1 MKKNIQLVVSIVM
14 TVVSMTL
21 LTSCE
26 KEFSEVTPVNP
37 ESSLT
42 VTTRS
47 ESGAEEVAYPVAVYL
62 FDANKA
68 CIDFRRIESADASV
82 VYDLV
87 EGVYDV
93 YAFGGVAEGKYTL
106 PSVNEATLAS
116 VITLQDGQE
125 HGDLMMAKSSVTTT
139 KGEANT
145 INLLM
150 NRCVSKIESI
160 VIKQVPDDV
169 TAVSVTLSKTCKSMA
184 FDGTMKDVNIE
195 VITLEKSGTESGTW
209 ELKTPR
215 HVLFDVAASA
225 SVKISMTTNGNAKG
239 YTYQLTDKWKSNYLY
254 HINATYTEKQN
265 FHVTGTITG
274 ATWQGTEDIVFNFDE
289 TNTQD
294 GGSGPTINETAPEV
308 GTFYKGCY
316 VLSRTEESNAI
327 KVLLLHPNEVY
338 GLYANKS
345 MTNSELKAAIDNA
358 ITGRLAMDE
367 IDNWR
372 LPNEEDVEI
381 LCTNPMEIRNAMP
394 EPKFGYN
401 HFHFYLSNDNVIGL
415 FDPETKRKVDV
426 SVPGMTTERRLRPVA
441 VVRFTK

>member
-106 PSVNEATLAS
+106 PSVKEATLAS
-116 VITLQDGQE
+116 VIALQDGQE
-125 HGDLMMAKSSVTTT
+125 HGDLMRANSSVTTT

-145 INLLM
+145 INLSM
-150 NRCVSKIESI
+150 NRCVSKIASI

-215 HVLFDVAASA
+215 HVLFDVDASA

-308 GTFYKGCY
+308 GTLYKGCY
-316 VLSRTEESNAI
+316 VLSRTEENNAI
-327 KVLLLHPNEVY
+327 KVLLLHPNQYSDVCNGTMSQEE
-338 GLYANKS
+338 AR
-345 MTNSELKAAIDNA
+345 NSINSKLSEIASENE
-358 ITGRLAMDE
+358 ITG
-367 IDNWR
+367 WH
-372 LPNEEDVEI
+372 LPNEAEMDVI
-381 LCTNPMEIRNAMP
+381 YSTGFAAINLKIS
-394 EPKFGYN
+394 EPKLVNNDYYYYDDNGIIRGRILTSKN
-401 HFHFYLSNDNVIGL
+401 SMDLSV
-415 FDPETKRKVDV
+415 
-426 SVPGMTTERRLRPVA
+426 TTNKAILRPVA

>member
-1 MKKNIQLVVSIVM
+1 MKKNINLVVSIVM

-26 KEFSEVTPVNP
+26 KEFSEVPSVNP

-106 PSVNEATLAS
+106 PSVKEATLES

-125 HGDLMMAKSSVTTT
+125 HGDLMRANSSVTTT

-145 INLLM
+145 INLSM

-169 TAVSVTLSKTCKSMA
+169 TAVSVTLSKTCKSMT

-308 GTFYKGCY
+308 GTLYKGCY

-327 KVLLLHPNEVY
+327 KVLLLHPNQYSDVCNGTMSQEE
-338 GLYANKS
+338 AR
-345 MTNSELKAAIDNA
+345 NSINSKLSEIASENE
-358 ITGRLAMDE
+358 ITG
-367 IDNWR
+367 WH
-372 LPNEEDVEI
+372 LPNEAEMDVI
-381 LCTNPMEIRNAMP
+381 YSAGFAAINLKIP
-394 EPKFGYN
+394 EPKLLTDDYFYDDNGTIRGYL
-401 HFHFYLSNDNVIGL
+401 LSSKV
-415 FDPETKRKVDV
+415 KRDL
-426 SVPGMTTERRLRPVA
+426 SLTTNKAILRPVA

>member
-1 MKKNIQLVVSIVM
+1 MKKNINLVVSIVM

-82 VYDLV
+82 CYDLV

-106 PSVNEATLAS
+106 PSVKEATLES
-116 VITLQDGQE
+116 VIALQDGQE

-150 NRCVSKIESI
+150 NRCVSKIASI

-169 TAVSVTLSKTCKSMA
+169 TAVSVTLSKTYKSLA
-184 FDGTMKDVNIE
+184 FDGTKKDVNIE
-195 VITLEKSGTESGTW
+195 VITLEKSSTESGTW
-209 ELKTPR
+209 ELKAPR

-239 YTYQLTDKWKSNYLY
+239 YTYQLTDKWKSNYQY
-254 HINATYTEKQN
+254 HITATYTEKQN
-265 FHVTGTITG
+265 FHVTGTIKG
-274 ATWQGTEDIVFNFDE
+274 ATWLGTEDIVFNFDE

-308 GTFYKGCY
+308 GTLYKGCY

-327 KVLLLHPNEVY
+327 KVLLLHPNQYSDVCN
-338 GLYANKS
+338 GS
-345 MTNSELKAAIDNA
+345 MSQEEARNSINSKLSEIASENE
-358 ITGRLAMDE
+358 ITG
-367 IDNWR
+367 WH
-372 LPNEEDVEI
+372 LPNEAEMDVI
-381 LCTNPMEIRNAMP
+381 YSTGFAAINLKIP
-394 EPKFGYN
+394 EPKLLTDDYFYDDNGTIRGYL
-401 HFHFYLSNDNVIGL
+401 LSSKV
-415 FDPETKRKVDV
+415 KRDL
-426 SVPGMTTERRLRPVA
+426 SLTTNKAILRPVA
-441 VVRFTK
+441 VVRFVE

>member
-1 MKKNIQLVVSIVM
+1 MKKNINLVVSIVM

-82 VYDLV
+82 CYDLV

-106 PSVNEATLAS
+106 PSVKEATLES
-116 VITLQDGQE
+116 VIALQDGQE
-125 HGDLMMAKSSVTTT
+125 HGDLMMANSSVTTT

-150 NRCVSKIESI
+150 NRCVSKIASI

-169 TAVSVTLSKTCKSMA
+169 TAVSMTLSKTYKSVG
-184 FDGTMKDVNIE
+184 FNGTMKDVNIE

-289 TNTQD
+289 TNTQE

-308 GTFYKGCY
+308 GTLYKGCY

-327 KVLLLHPNEVY
+327 KVLLLHPNQYSDVCNGTMSQEE
-338 GLYANKS
+338 AH
-345 MTNSELKAAIDNA
+345 NSINSKLSEIASENE
-358 ITGRLAMDE
+358 ITG
-367 IDNWR
+367 WH
-372 LPNEEDVEI
+372 LPNEAEMETIYSTGFAAINQKIPGSLLVNNEYYFFDDNGIIRGRI
-381 LCTNPMEIRNAMP
+381 LTSKNSMDLSVTTNKAI
-394 EPKFGYN
+394 
-401 HFHFYLSNDNVIGL
+401 
-415 FDPETKRKVDV
+415 
-426 SVPGMTTERRLRPVA
+426 LRPVA

>member
-1 MKKNIQLVVSIVM
+1 MKKNINLVVSIVM

-62 FDANKA
+62 FDANKT

-82 VYDLV
+82 CYDLV

-106 PSVNEATLAS
+106 PSVKEATLES
-116 VITLQDGQE
+116 VIALQDGQE
-125 HGDLMMAKSSVTTT
+125 HGDLMMANSSVTTT

-150 NRCVSKIESI
+150 NRCVSKIASI

-169 TAVSVTLSKTCKSMA
+169 TAVSVTLSKTYKSMA
-184 FDGTMKDVNIE
+184 LNGTKKDVNIE
-195 VITLEKSGTESGTW
+195 VITLEKSSTESGTW

-239 YTYQLTDKWKSNYLY
+239 YTYQLTDKWKSNYQY
-254 HINATYTEKQN
+254 HITATYTEKQN

-308 GTFYKGCY
+308 GTLYKGCY

-327 KVLLLHPNEVY
+327 KVLLLHPNQYSDVCNGTMSQEE
-338 GLYANKS
+338 AR
-345 MTNSELKAAIDNA
+345 NSINSKLSEIASENE
-358 ITGRLAMDE
+358 ITG
-367 IDNWR
+367 WH
-372 LPNEEDVEI
+372 LPNEAE
-381 LCTNPMEIRNAMP
+381 METIYSIGLPTINQKIP
-394 EPKFGYN
+394 EPKMLYYDYYGYD
-401 HFHFYLSNDNVIGL
+401 DNGVVKGFL
-415 FDPETKRKVDV
+415 FNGKSK
-426 SVPGMTTERRLRPVA
+426 MTLDKIKGKLYLRPVA
-441 VVRFTK
+441 VVLFTK

>member
-47 ESGAEEVAYPVAVYL
+47 ESGTEEVAYPVAVYL

-106 PSVNEATLAS
+106 PSVKEATLES
-116 VITLQDGQE
+116 VIALQDGQE
-125 HGDLMMAKSSVTTT
+125 HGDLMRANSSVTTT

-145 INLLM
+145 INLSM

-169 TAVSVTLSKTCKSMA
+169 TAVSVTLSKTYKSMA

-254 HINATYTEKQN
+254 HIDATYTEKQN

-308 GTFYKGCY
+308 GTLYKGCY

-327 KVLLLHPNEVY
+327 KVLLLHPNQYSDVCNGTMSQEE
-338 GLYANKS
+338 AR
-345 MTNSELKAAIDNA
+345 NSINSKLSEIASENE
-358 ITGRLAMDE
+358 ITG
-367 IDNWR
+367 WH
-372 LPNEEDVEI
+372 LPNEAEMDVI
-381 LCTNPMEIRNAMP
+381 YSIGFAAINQKIP
-394 EPKFGYN
+394 EPKLLTDDY
-401 HFHFYLSNDNVIGL
+401 FYDDKGTIRGCLLNTN
-415 FDPETKRKVDV
+415 TKRDLRL
-426 SVPGMTTERRLRPVA
+426 TTNKAILRPVA

>member
-169 TAVSVTLSKTCKSMA
+169 TAVSVTLSKTCKSMT

-215 HVLFDVAASA
+215 HVLFDVVASA

-327 KVLLLHPNEVY
+327 KVLLLHPNQYSDVCNGTMSQEE
-338 GLYANKS
+338 AR
-345 MTNSELKAAIDNA
+345 NSINSKLSEIASENE
-358 ITGRLAMDE
+358 ITG
-367 IDNWR
+367 WH
-372 LPNEEDVEI
+372 LPNEAEMDVI
-381 LCTNPMEIRNAMP
+381 YSIGTGRINQKIP
-394 EPKFGYN
+394 EPKLENNEDYFYDDNGTIGGYL
-401 HFHFYLSNDNVIGL
+401 LSSKV
-415 FDPETKRKVDV
+415 KRDL
-426 SVPGMTTERRLRPVA
+426 SLTTNKAILRPVA

>member
-106 PSVNEATLAS
+106 PSVKEATLAS
-116 VITLQDGQE
+116 VIALQDGQE
-125 HGDLMMAKSSVTTT
+125 HGDLMRANSSVTTT

-145 INLLM
+145 INLSM
-150 NRCVSKIESI
+150 NRCVSKIASI

-254 HINATYTEKQN
+254 HIDATYTEKQN

-308 GTFYKGCY
+308 GTLYKGCY

-327 KVLLLHPNEVY
+327 KVLLLHPNQYSDVCN
-338 GLYANKS
+338 GS
-345 MTNSELKAAIDNA
+345 MSQEEARNSINSKLSEIASENE
-358 ITGRLAMDE
+358 ITG
-367 IDNWR
+367 WH
-372 LPNEEDVEI
+372 LPNEAEMDVI
-381 LCTNPMEIRNAMP
+381 YSIGFAAINLKIP
-394 EPKFGYN
+394 EPKLVNDEDYFYDENGTIRGYL
-401 HFHFYLSNDNVIGL
+401 LSSKV
-415 FDPETKRKVDV
+415 KRDL
-426 SVPGMTTERRLRPVA
+426 SLTTNKAILRPVA

>member
-1 MKKNIQLVVSIVM
+1 MKKNINLVVSIVM

-62 FDANKA
+62 FDANKT

-82 VYDLV
+82 CYDLV

-106 PSVNEATLAS
+106 PSVKEATLES
-116 VITLQDGQE
+116 VIALQDGQE
-125 HGDLMMAKSSVTTT
+125 HGDLMMANSSVTTT

-150 NRCVSKIESI
+150 NRCVSKIASI

-169 TAVSVTLSKTCKSMA
+169 TAVSMTLSKTYKSVG
-184 FDGTMKDVNIE
+184 FNGTMKDVNIE

-239 YTYQLTDKWKSNYLY
+239 YTYQLTDKWKSNYQY
-254 HINATYTEKQN
+254 HITATYTEKQN
-265 FHVTGTITG
+265 FHVTGTIKG
-274 ATWQGTEDIVFNFDE
+274 ATWLGTEDIVFNFDE

-308 GTFYKGCY
+308 GTLYKGCY

-327 KVLLLHPNEVY
+327 KVLLLHPNQYSDVCN
-338 GLYANKS
+338 GS
-345 MTNSELKAAIDNA
+345 MSQEEARNSINSKLSEIASENE
-358 ITGRLAMDE
+358 ITG
-367 IDNWR
+367 WH
-372 LPNEEDVEI
+372 LPNEAE
-381 LCTNPMEIRNAMP
+381 METIYSTGFAAINQKIP
-394 EPKFGYN
+394 EPKLLTDDYFYDDNGTIRGYL
-401 HFHFYLSNDNVIGL
+401 LSSKV
-415 FDPETKRKVDV
+415 KRDLRL
-426 SVPGMTTERRLRPVA
+426 TTHKAILRPVA
-441 VVRFTK
+441 VVRFVE

>member
-106 PSVNEATLAS
+106 PSVKEATLAS

-145 INLLM
+145 INLSM

-308 GTFYKGCY
+308 GTLYNGCY

-327 KVLLLHPNEVY
+327 KVLLLHPNQYSDVCNGTMSQEE
-338 GLYANKS
+338 AR
-345 MTNSELKAAIDNA
+345 NSINSKLSEIASENE
-358 ITGRLAMDE
+358 ITG
-367 IDNWR
+367 WH
-372 LPNEEDVEI
+372 LPNEAEMDVIYSTGTGIINQKIPAPKLENNEDYFYDDNGTIRGYLLSSKVKRD
-381 LCTNPMEIRNAMP
+381 LSLTTNKAI
-394 EPKFGYN
+394 
-401 HFHFYLSNDNVIGL
+401 
-415 FDPETKRKVDV
+415 
-426 SVPGMTTERRLRPVA
+426 LRPVA
-441 VVRFTK
+441 VVRFAK

>member
-1 MKKNIQLVVSIVM
+1 MKKNINLVVSIVM

-62 FDANKA
+62 FDANKT

-82 VYDLV
+82 CYDLV

-106 PSVNEATLAS
+106 PSVKEATLES
-116 VITLQDGQE
+116 VIALQDGQE
-125 HGDLMMAKSSVTTT
+125 HGDLMMANSSVTTT

-150 NRCVSKIESI
+150 NRCVSKIASI

-169 TAVSVTLSKTCKSMA
+169 TAVSVTLSKTYKSVG
-184 FDGTMKDVNIE
+184 FNGTMKDVNIE
-195 VITLEKSGTESGTW
+195 VITLEKSSTESGTW

-308 GTFYKGCY
+308 GTLYKGCY

-327 KVLLLHPNEVY
+327 KVLLLHPNQYSDVCNGTMSQEE
-338 GLYANKS
+338 AR
-345 MTNSELKAAIDNA
+345 NSINSKLSEIASENE
-358 ITGRLAMDE
+358 ITG
-367 IDNWR
+367 WH
-372 LPNEEDVEI
+372 LPNEAE
-381 LCTNPMEIRNAMP
+381 METIYSTGFAAINQKIP
-394 EPKFGYN
+394 EPKLLTDDYFYDDNGTIRGYL
-401 HFHFYLSNDNVIGL
+401 LSSKV
-415 FDPETKRKVDV
+415 KRDL
-426 SVPGMTTERRLRPVA
+426 SLTTNKAILRPVA
-441 VVRFTK
+441 VVRFVE

>member
-1 MKKNIQLVVSIVM
+1 MKKNINLVVSIVM

-47 ESGAEEVAYPVAVYL
+47 ESGGEEVAYPVAVYL

-68 CIDFRRIESADASV
+68 CIDFQRIESADASV
-82 VYDLV
+82 CYDLV

-93 YAFGGVAEGKYTL
+93 YAFRGVAEGKYTL
-106 PSVNEATLAS
+106 PSVKEATLES
-116 VITLQDGQE
+116 VIALQDGQE
-125 HGDLMMAKSSVTTT
+125 HGDLMMANSSVTTT

-150 NRCVSKIESI
+150 NRCVSKIASI

-169 TAVSVTLSKTCKSMA
+169 TAVSMTLSKTYKSVG
-184 FDGTMKDVNIE
+184 FNGTMKDVNIE

-239 YTYQLTDKWKSNYLY
+239 YTYQLTDKWKSNYQY
-254 HINATYTEKQN
+254 HITTTYTEKQN

-308 GTFYKGCY
+308 GTLYKGCY

-327 KVLLLHPNEVY
+327 KVLLLHPNQYSDVCNGTMSQEE
-338 GLYANKS
+338 AR
-345 MTNSELKAAIDNA
+345 NSINSKLSEIASENE
-358 ITGRLAMDE
+358 ITG
-367 IDNWR
+367 WH
-372 LPNEEDVEI
+372 LPNEAE
-381 LCTNPMEIRNAMP
+381 METIYSIGLPTINQKIP
-394 EPKFGYN
+394 EPKMLYYDYYGYD
-401 HFHFYLSNDNVIGL
+401 DNGVVKGFL
-415 FDPETKRKVDV
+415 FNGKSKMALDKIK
-426 SVPGMTTERRLRPVA
+426 GKLYLRPVA
-441 VVRFTK
+441 VVLFTK

>member
-106 PSVNEATLAS
+106 PSVKEATLAS
-116 VITLQDGQE
+116 VIALQDGQE
-125 HGDLMMAKSSVTTT
+125 HGDLMRANSSVTTT

-145 INLLM
+145 INLSM
-150 NRCVSKIESI
+150 NRCVSKIASI

-169 TAVSVTLSKTCKSMA
+169 TAVSVTLSKTYKSMA

-215 HVLFDVAASA
+215 HVLFDVDASA

-254 HINATYTEKQN
+254 HIDATYTEKQN

-308 GTFYKGCY
+308 GTLYKGCY

-327 KVLLLHPNEVY
+327 KVLLLHPNQYSDVCNGTMSQEE
-338 GLYANKS
+338 AR
-345 MTNSELKAAIDNA
+345 NSINSKLSEIASENE
-358 ITGRLAMDE
+358 ITG
-367 IDNWR
+367 WH
-372 LPNEEDVEI
+372 LPNEAEMDVI
-381 LCTNPMEIRNAMP
+381 YSAGFAAINLKIP
-394 EPKFGYN
+394 EPKLLTDDY
-401 HFHFYLSNDNVIGL
+401 FYDDKGTIRGCLLNTN
-415 FDPETKRKVDV
+415 TKRDLRL
-426 SVPGMTTERRLRPVA
+426 TTNKAILRPVA
-441 VVRFTK
+441 VVRFAK

>member
-106 PSVNEATLAS
+106 PSVKEATLAS

-125 HGDLMMAKSSVTTT
+125 HGDLMRANSSVTTT

-145 INLLM
+145 INLSM

-169 TAVSVTLSKTCKSMA
+169 TAVSVTLSKTCKSMT

-308 GTFYKGCY
+308 GTLYKGCY

-327 KVLLLHPNEVY
+327 KVLLLHPNQYSDVCN
-338 GLYANKS
+338 GS
-345 MTNSELKAAIDNA
+345 MSQEEARNSINSKLSEIASENE
-358 ITGRLAMDE
+358 ITG
-367 IDNWR
+367 WH
-372 LPNEEDVEI
+372 LPNEAEMDVI
-381 LCTNPMEIRNAMP
+381 YSRGFAAINQKIP
-394 EPKFGYN
+394 EPKLENNEDYFYDDNGTIRGYL
-401 HFHFYLSNDNVIGL
+401 LSSKV
-415 FDPETKRKVDV
+415 KRDLRL
-426 SVPGMTTERRLRPVA
+426 TTNKAILRPVA

>member
-1 MKKNIQLVVSIVM
+1 MKKNINLVVSIVM

-26 KEFSEVTPVNP
+26 KEFSEVPSVNP

-106 PSVNEATLAS
+106 PSVKEATLAS

-169 TAVSVTLSKTCKSMA
+169 TAVSVTLSKTCKSMT

-215 HVLFDVAASA
+215 HVLFDVVASA

-327 KVLLLHPNEVY
+327 KVLLLHPNQYSDVCNGTMSQEE
-338 GLYANKS
+338 AR
-345 MTNSELKAAIDNA
+345 NSINSKLSEIASENE
-358 ITGRLAMDE
+358 ITG
-367 IDNWR
+367 WH
-372 LPNEEDVEI
+372 LPNEAEMDVI
-381 LCTNPMEIRNAMP
+381 YSIGTGRINQKIP
-394 EPKFGYN
+394 EPKLENNEDYFYDDNGTIGGYL
-401 HFHFYLSNDNVIGL
+401 LSSKV
-415 FDPETKRKVDV
+415 KRDL
-426 SVPGMTTERRLRPVA
+426 SLTTNKAILRPVA

>member
-62 FDANKA
+62 FDANQA
-68 CIDFRRIESADASV
+68 CIDFRCIESADASV

-106 PSVNEATLAS
+106 PSVKEATLAS

-125 HGDLMMAKSSVTTT
+125 HGDLMRANSSVTTT

-145 INLLM
+145 INLSM

-254 HINATYTEKQN
+254 HIDATYTEKQN

-308 GTFYKGCY
+308 GTLYQGCY

-327 KVLLLHPNEVY
+327 KVLLLHPNEF
-338 GLYANKS
+338 
-345 MTNSELKAAIDNA
+345 
-358 ITGRLAMDE
+358 MDYMR
-367 IDNWR
+367 I
-372 LPNEEDVEI
+372 
-381 LCTNPMEIRNAMP
+381 
-394 EPKFGYN
+394 
-401 HFHFYLSNDNVIGL
+401 
-415 FDPETKRKVDV
+415 KV
-426 SVPGMTTERRLRPVA
+426 
-441 VVRFTK
+441 

>member
-106 PSVNEATLAS
+106 PSVKEATLAS

-125 HGDLMMAKSSVTTT
+125 HGDLMRANSSVTTT

-145 INLLM
+145 INLSM
-150 NRCVSKIESI
+150 NRCVSKIASI

-169 TAVSVTLSKTCKSMA
+169 TAVSVTLSKTYKSMA

-308 GTFYKGCY
+308 GILYKGCY

-327 KVLLLHPNEVY
+327 KVLLLHPNQYSDVCNGTMSQEE
-338 GLYANKS
+338 AR
-345 MTNSELKAAIDNA
+345 NSINSKLSEIASEHE
-358 ITGRLAMDE
+358 ITG
-367 IDNWR
+367 WH
-372 LPNEEDVEI
+372 LPNEAE
-381 LCTNPMEIRNAMP
+381 METIYSIGFAAINQKIP
-394 EPKFGYN
+394 EPKLLTDDYFYDDNGTIRGYL
-401 HFHFYLSNDNVIGL
+401 LSSKV
-415 FDPETKRKVDV
+415 KRDLRL
-426 SVPGMTTERRLRPVA
+426 TTNKAILRPVA

>member
-1 MKKNIQLVVSIVM
+1 MKKNINLVVSIVM

-47 ESGAEEVAYPVAVYL
+47 ESGTEEVAYPVAVYL

-82 VYDLV
+82 CYDLV

-106 PSVNEATLAS
+106 PSVKEATLES
-116 VITLQDGQE
+116 VIALQDGQE

-150 NRCVSKIESI
+150 NRCVSKIASI

-169 TAVSVTLSKTCKSMA
+169 TAVSVTLSKTYKSMA
-184 FDGTMKDVNIE
+184 FDGTKKDVNIE
-195 VITLEKSGTESGTW
+195 VITLEKSSTESGTW

-274 ATWQGTEDIVFNFDE
+274 ATWLGTEDIIFNFDE

-308 GTFYKGCY
+308 GTLYKGCY

-327 KVLLLHPNEVY
+327 KVLLLHPNQYSDVCN
-338 GLYANKS
+338 GS
-345 MTNSELKAAIDNA
+345 MSQEEARNSINSKLSEIASENE
-358 ITGRLAMDE
+358 ITG
-367 IDNWR
+367 WH
-372 LPNEEDVEI
+372 LPNEAE
-381 LCTNPMEIRNAMP
+381 METIYSIGFAAINQKIP
-394 EPKFGYN
+394 EPKLLTDDYFYDDNGTIRGYL
-401 HFHFYLSNDNVIGL
+401 LSSKV
-415 FDPETKRKVDV
+415 KRELRL
-426 SVPGMTTERRLRPVA
+426 TTNKAILRPVA
-441 VVRFTK
+441 VVRFAK

>member
-26 KEFSEVTPVNP
+26 KEFSEVPPVNP

-106 PSVNEATLAS
+106 PSVKEATLES
-116 VITLQDGQE
+116 VIALQDGQE
-125 HGDLMMAKSSVTTT
+125 HGDLMRANSSVTTT

-145 INLLM
+145 INLSM

-169 TAVSVTLSKTCKSMA
+169 TAVSVTLSKTYKSMA

-308 GTFYKGCY
+308 GTLYKECY

-327 KVLLLHPNEVY
+327 KVLLLHPNQYSDVCNGTMSQEEARNSINSK
-338 GLYANKS
+338 LSEIASENK
-345 MTNSELKAAIDNA
+345 
-358 ITGRLAMDE
+358 ITG
-367 IDNWR
+367 WH
-372 LPNEEDVEI
+372 LPNEAEMDAVYSI
-381 LCTNPMEIRNAMP
+381 GLPTINQKIQ
-394 EPKFGYN
+394 EPKMLYYDYYGYD
-401 HFHFYLSNDNVIGL
+401 DNGVVKGFL
-415 FDPETKRKVDV
+415 FNGKSKMALDKIK
-426 SVPGMTTERRLRPVA
+426 GKLYLRPVA

>member
-1 MKKNIQLVVSIVM
+1 MKKNINLVVSIVM

-47 ESGAEEVAYPVAVYL
+47 ESGGEEVAYPVAVYL

-106 PSVNEATLAS
+106 PSVKEATLAS

-125 HGDLMMAKSSVTTT
+125 HGDLMKANSSVTTT

-145 INLLM
+145 INLSM

-169 TAVSVTLSKTCKSMA
+169 TAVSVTLSKTYKSMF

-254 HINATYTEKQN
+254 HIDATYTEKQN

-308 GTFYKGCY
+308 GTLYKECY

-327 KVLLLHPNEVY
+327 KVLLLHPNQYSDVCNGTMSQEE
-338 GLYANKS
+338 AR
-345 MTNSELKAAIDNA
+345 NSINSKLSEIASENE
-358 ITGRLAMDE
+358 ITG
-367 IDNWR
+367 WH
-372 LPNEEDVEI
+372 LPNEAE
-381 LCTNPMEIRNAMP
+381 METIYSIGLPTINQKIP
-394 EPKFGYN
+394 EPKMLYYDYYGYD
-401 HFHFYLSNDNVIGL
+401 DNGVVKGFL
-415 FDPETKRKVDV
+415 FNGKSKMALDKIK
-426 SVPGMTTERRLRPVA
+426 GKLYLRPVA
-441 VVRFTK
+441 VVRFVE

>member
-106 PSVNEATLAS
+106 PSVKEATLES
-116 VITLQDGQE
+116 VIALQDGQE
-125 HGDLMMAKSSVTTT
+125 HGDLMRANSSVTTT

-145 INLLM
+145 IYLSM

-169 TAVSVTLSKTCKSMA
+169 TAVSVTLSKTYKSMA

-308 GTFYKGCY
+308 GTLYKGCY

-327 KVLLLHPNEVY
+327 KVLLLHPNQYSDVCNGTMSQEE
-338 GLYANKS
+338 AR
-345 MTNSELKAAIDNA
+345 NSINSKLSEIASENE
-358 ITGRLAMDE
+358 ITG
-367 IDNWR
+367 WH
-372 LPNEEDVEI
+372 LPNEAE
-381 LCTNPMEIRNAMP
+381 METIYSIGLPTINQKIQ
-394 EPKFGYN
+394 EPKMLYYDYYGYD
-401 HFHFYLSNDNVIGL
+401 DNGVVKGFL
-415 FDPETKRKVDV
+415 FNGKSKMALDKIK
-426 SVPGMTTERRLRPVA
+426 GKLYLRPVA

>member
-106 PSVNEATLAS
+106 PSVKEATLES
-116 VITLQDGQE
+116 VIALQDGQE
-125 HGDLMMAKSSVTTT
+125 HGDLMRANSSVTTT

-145 INLLM
+145 INLSM
-150 NRCVSKIESI
+150 NRCVSKIASI

-308 GTFYKGCY
+308 GTLYKGCY

-327 KVLLLHPNEVY
+327 KVLLLHPNQYSDVCNGTMSQEE
-338 GLYANKS
+338 AR
-345 MTNSELKAAIDNA
+345 NSINSKLSEIASENE
-358 ITGRLAMDE
+358 ITG
-367 IDNWR
+367 WH
-372 LPNEEDVEI
+372 LPNEAE
-381 LCTNPMEIRNAMP
+381 METIYSIGLPTINQKIQ
-394 EPKFGYN
+394 EPKMLYYDYYGYD
-401 HFHFYLSNDNVIGL
+401 DNGVVKGFL
-415 FDPETKRKVDV
+415 FNGKSKMALDKIK
-426 SVPGMTTERRLRPVA
+426 GKLYLRPVA
-441 VVRFTK
+441 VVLFTK

>member
-106 PSVNEATLAS
+106 PSVKEATLES
-116 VITLQDGQE
+116 VIALQDGQE
-125 HGDLMMAKSSVTTT
+125 HGDLMRANSSVTTT

-145 INLLM
+145 INLSM
-150 NRCVSKIESI
+150 NRCVSKIASI

-169 TAVSVTLSKTCKSMA
+169 TAVSVTLSKTYKSMA

-254 HINATYTEKQN
+254 HIDATYTEKQN

-308 GTFYKGCY
+308 GTLYQGCY

-327 KVLLLHPNEVY
+327 KVLLLHPNQYSDVCNGTMSQEE
-338 GLYANKS
+338 AR
-345 MTNSELKAAIDNA
+345 NSINSKLSEIASENE
-358 ITGRLAMDE
+358 ITG
-367 IDNWR
+367 WH
-372 LPNEEDVEI
+372 LPNEAE
-381 LCTNPMEIRNAMP
+381 METIYSIGLPTINQKIQ
-394 EPKFGYN
+394 EPKMLYYDYYGYD
-401 HFHFYLSNDNVIGL
+401 DNGVVKGFL
-415 FDPETKRKVDV
+415 FNGKSKMALDKIK
-426 SVPGMTTERRLRPVA
+426 GKLYLRPVA

>member
-1 MKKNIQLVVSIVM
+1 MKKNINLVVSIVM

-62 FDANKA
+62 FDANKT

-82 VYDLV
+82 CYDLV

-106 PSVNEATLAS
+106 PSVKEATLES
-116 VITLQDGQE
+116 VIALQDGQE
-125 HGDLMMAKSSVTTT
+125 HGDLMMANSSVTTT

-150 NRCVSKIESI
+150 NRCVSKIASI

-169 TAVSVTLSKTCKSMA
+169 TAVSMTLSKTYKSVG
-184 FDGTMKDVNIE
+184 FNGTMKDVNIE

-239 YTYQLTDKWKSNYLY
+239 YTYQLTDKWKSNYQY
-254 HINATYTEKQN
+254 HITATYTEKQN
-265 FHVTGTITG
+265 FHVTGTIKG
-274 ATWQGTEDIVFNFDE
+274 ATWLGTEDIVFNFDE

-308 GTFYKGCY
+308 GTLYKGCY

-327 KVLLLHPNEVY
+327 KVLLLHPNQYSDVCN
-338 GLYANKS
+338 GS
-345 MTNSELKAAIDNA
+345 MSQEEARNSINSKLSEIASENE
-358 ITGRLAMDE
+358 ITG
-367 IDNWR
+367 WH
-372 LPNEEDVEI
+372 LPNEAE
-381 LCTNPMEIRNAMP
+381 METIYSTGFAAINQKIP
-394 EPKFGYN
+394 EPKLLTDDYFYDDNGTIRGYL
-401 HFHFYLSNDNVIGL
+401 LSSKV
-415 FDPETKRKVDV
+415 KRDL
-426 SVPGMTTERRLRPVA
+426 SLTTNKAILRPVA
-441 VVRFTK
+441 VVRFVE

>member
-1 MKKNIQLVVSIVM
+1 MKKNINLVVSIVM

-47 ESGAEEVAYPVAVYL
+47 ESGTEEVAYPVAVYL

-82 VYDLV
+82 CYDLV

-106 PSVNEATLAS
+106 PSVKEATLES
-116 VITLQDGQE
+116 VIALQDGQE
-125 HGDLMMAKSSVTTT
+125 HGDLMIANSSVTTT

-150 NRCVSKIESI
+150 NRCVSKIASI

-169 TAVSVTLSKTCKSMA
+169 TAVSVTLSKTYKSVG
-184 FDGTMKDVNIE
+184 FNGTMKDVNIE

-239 YTYQLTDKWKSNYLY
+239 YTYQLTDKWKSNYQY
-254 HINATYTEKQN
+254 HITATYTEKQN
-265 FHVTGTITG
+265 FHVTGTIKG
-274 ATWQGTEDIVFNFDE
+274 ATWLGTEDIVFNFDE

-308 GTFYKGCY
+308 GTLYKGCY

-327 KVLLLHPNEVY
+327 KVLLLHPNQYSDVCNGTMSQEE
-338 GLYANKS
+338 AR
-345 MTNSELKAAIDNA
+345 NSINSKLSEIASENE
-358 ITGRLAMDE
+358 ITG
-367 IDNWR
+367 WH
-372 LPNEEDVEI
+372 LPNEAEMETIYSIGFAAINQKIPGSLLVNNEYYFFDDNGIIRGRTLTSKNSMDLSVT
-381 LCTNPMEIRNAMP
+381 TNKAI
-394 EPKFGYN
+394 
-401 HFHFYLSNDNVIGL
+401 
-415 FDPETKRKVDV
+415 
-426 SVPGMTTERRLRPVA
+426 LRPVA

>member
-106 PSVNEATLAS
+106 PSVKEATLAS
-116 VITLQDGQE
+116 VIALQDGQE

-145 INLLM
+145 INLSM

-308 GTFYKGCY
+308 GTLYKGCY

-327 KVLLLHPNEVY
+327 KVLLLHPNQYSDVCNGSMSQEEARNSINSKLSEIASV
-338 GLYANKS
+338 NK
-345 MTNSELKAAIDNA
+345 
-358 ITGRLAMDE
+358 ITG
-367 IDNWR
+367 WH
-372 LPNEEDVEI
+372 LPNEAEMDAVYSI
-381 LCTNPMEIRNAMP
+381 GFAAINLKIP
-394 EPKFGYN
+394 EPKLLTDDYFYDDNGTIRGYL
-401 HFHFYLSNDNVIGL
+401 LSSKV
-415 FDPETKRKVDV
+415 KRDLRL
-426 SVPGMTTERRLRPVA
+426 TTNKAILRPVA

>member
-1 MKKNIQLVVSIVM
+1 MKKNINLVVSIVM

-106 PSVNEATLAS
+106 PSVKEATLES
-116 VITLQDGQE
+116 VIALQDGQE
-125 HGDLMMAKSSVTTT
+125 HGDLMRANSSVTTT

-145 INLLM
+145 INLSM

-169 TAVSVTLSKTCKSMA
+169 TAVSVTLSKTYKSMA

-308 GTFYKGCY
+308 GTLYKGCY

-327 KVLLLHPNEVY
+327 KVLLLHPNQYSDVCNGTMSQEE
-338 GLYANKS
+338 AR
-345 MTNSELKAAIDNA
+345 NSINSKLSEIASENE
-358 ITGRLAMDE
+358 ITG
-367 IDNWR
+367 WH
-372 LPNEEDVEI
+372 LPNEAE
-381 LCTNPMEIRNAMP
+381 METIYSIGFAAINLKIP
-394 EPKFGYN
+394 EPKLVNNDYY
-401 HFHFYLSNDNVIGL
+401 FYDDNGIIRGRILTSTNSMDLSV
-415 FDPETKRKVDV
+415 
-426 SVPGMTTERRLRPVA
+426 TTNKAILRPVA

>member
-82 VYDLV
+82 CYDLV

-106 PSVNEATLAS
+106 PSVKEATLAS

-125 HGDLMMAKSSVTTT
+125 HGDLMMANSSVTTT

-145 INLLM
+145 INLSM
-150 NRCVSKIESI
+150 NRCVSKIASI

-169 TAVSVTLSKTCKSMA
+169 TAVSVTLSKTYKSMA

-254 HINATYTEKQN
+254 HIDATYTEKQN

-308 GTFYKGCY
+308 GTLYKECY

-327 KVLLLHPNEVY
+327 KVLLLHPNQYSDVCNGTMSQEE
-338 GLYANKS
+338 AR
-345 MTNSELKAAIDNA
+345 NSINSKLSEIASENE
-358 ITGRLAMDE
+358 ITG
-367 IDNWR
+367 WH
-372 LPNEEDVEI
+372 LPNEAE
-381 LCTNPMEIRNAMP
+381 METIYSIGLPTINQKIP
-394 EPKFGYN
+394 EPKMLYYDYYGYD
-401 HFHFYLSNDNVIGL
+401 DNGVVKGFL
-415 FDPETKRKVDV
+415 FNGKSKMALDKIK
-426 SVPGMTTERRLRPVA
+426 GKLYLRPVA
-441 VVRFTK
+441 VVLFTK

>member
-26 KEFSEVTPVNP
+26 KDFSEVTPVNP

-42 VTTRS
+42 VSTRS

-106 PSVNEATLAS
+106 PSVKEATLES
-116 VITLQDGQE
+116 VIALQDGQE
-125 HGDLMMAKSSVTTT
+125 HGDLMRANSSVTPT
-139 KGEANT
+139 KGAANT
-145 INLLM
+145 INLSM
-150 NRCVSKIESI
+150 NRCVSKIASI

-215 HVLFDVAASA
+215 HVLFDVDASA

-308 GTFYKGCY
+308 GTLYKGCY

-327 KVLLLHPNEVY
+327 KVLLLHPNQYSDVCNGTMSQEE
-338 GLYANKS
+338 AR
-345 MTNSELKAAIDNA
+345 NSINSKLSEIASENE
-358 ITGRLAMDE
+358 ITG
-367 IDNWR
+367 WH
-372 LPNEEDVEI
+372 LPNEAEMDVI
-381 LCTNPMEIRNAMP
+381 YSTGFAAINLKIS
-394 EPKFGYN
+394 EPKLVNNDYYYYDDNGIIRGRILTSKN
-401 HFHFYLSNDNVIGL
+401 SMDLSV
-415 FDPETKRKVDV
+415 
-426 SVPGMTTERRLRPVA
+426 TTNKAILRPVA

>member
-26 KEFSEVTPVNP
+26 KEFSEVPSVNP

-106 PSVNEATLAS
+106 PSVKEATLAS

-125 HGDLMMAKSSVTTT
+125 HGDLMRANSSVTTT

-169 TAVSVTLSKTCKSMA
+169 TAVSVTLSKTYKSMA

-308 GTFYKGCY
+308 GTLYKGCY

-327 KVLLLHPNEVY
+327 KVLLLHPNQYSDVCNGTMSQEE
-338 GLYANKS
+338 AR
-345 MTNSELKAAIDNA
+345 NSINSKLSEIASENE
-358 ITGRLAMDE
+358 ITG
-367 IDNWR
+367 WH
-372 LPNEEDVEI
+372 LPNEAE
-381 LCTNPMEIRNAMP
+381 METIYSIGFQLLIKRYRNLKCSIMTIMVMMIMVLL
-394 EPKFGYN
+394 KD
-401 HFHFYLSNDNVIGL
+401 FYLMVN
-415 FDPETKRKVDV
+415 
-426 SVPGMTTERRLRPVA
+426 LRWH
-441 VVRFTK
+441 

>member
-106 PSVNEATLAS
+106 PSVKEATLES

-125 HGDLMMAKSSVTTT
+125 HGDLMRTNSSVTTT

-215 HVLFDVAASA
+215 HVLFDVDASA

-308 GTFYKGCY
+308 GTLYKECY

-327 KVLLLHPNEVY
+327 KVLLLHPNQYSDVCNGTMSQEE
-338 GLYANKS
+338 AR
-345 MTNSELKAAIDNA
+345 NSINSKLSEIASENE
-358 ITGRLAMDE
+358 ITG
-367 IDNWR
+367 WH
-372 LPNEEDVEI
+372 LPNEAE
-381 LCTNPMEIRNAMP
+381 METIYSIGLPTINQKIP
-394 EPKFGYN
+394 EPKMLYYDYYGYD
-401 HFHFYLSNDNVIGL
+401 DNGVVKGFL
-415 FDPETKRKVDV
+415 FNGKSKMALDKIK
-426 SVPGMTTERRLRPVA
+426 GKLYLRPVA
-441 VVRFTK
+441 VVLFTK

>member
-1 MKKNIQLVVSIVM
+1 MKKNINLVVSIVM

-26 KEFSEVTPVNP
+26 KEFSEVPPVNP

-47 ESGAEEVAYPVAVYL
+47 ESGGEEVAYPVAVYL

-68 CIDFRRIESADASV
+68 CIDFQRIESADASV
-82 VYDLV
+82 CYDLV

-106 PSVNEATLAS
+106 PSVKEATLES
-116 VITLQDGQE
+116 VIALQDGQE
-125 HGDLMMAKSSVTTT
+125 HGDLMMANSSVTTT

-150 NRCVSKIESI
+150 NRCVSKIASI

-169 TAVSVTLSKTCKSMA
+169 TAVSVTLSKTYKSMT
-184 FDGTMKDVNIE
+184 FDGTKKDVNIE
-195 VITLEKSGTESGTW
+195 VITLEKSSTESGTW

-265 FHVTGTITG
+265 FHVTGTIKG
-274 ATWQGTEDIVFNFDE
+274 ATWLGTEDIVFNFDE
-289 TNTQD
+289 NNTQD

-308 GTFYKGCY
+308 GSLYKGCY

-327 KVLLLHPNEVY
+327 KVLLLHPNQYSDVCN
-338 GLYANKS
+338 GS
-345 MTNSELKAAIDNA
+345 MSQEEARNSINSKLSEIASENE
-358 ITGRLAMDE
+358 ITG
-367 IDNWR
+367 WH
-372 LPNEEDVEI
+372 LPNEAEMDVI
-381 LCTNPMEIRNAMP
+381 YSTGFAAINLKIP
-394 EPKFGYN
+394 EPKLLTDDY
-401 HFHFYLSNDNVIGL
+401 FYDDNGTIRGCL
-415 FDPETKRKVDV
+415 LNTNTKRDLRL
-426 SVPGMTTERRLRPVA
+426 TTHKAILRPVA
-441 VVRFTK
+441 VVRFVE

>member
-106 PSVNEATLAS
+106 PSVKEATLES

-125 HGDLMMAKSSVTTT
+125 HGDLMRANSSVTTT

-215 HVLFDVAASA
+215 HVLFDVDASA

-254 HINATYTEKQN
+254 HIDATYTEKQN

-308 GTFYKGCY
+308 GTLYKGCY

-327 KVLLLHPNEVY
+327 KVLLLHPNQYSDVCNGTMSQEEARNSINSKLSEIASV
-338 GLYANKS
+338 NK
-345 MTNSELKAAIDNA
+345 
-358 ITGRLAMDE
+358 ITG
-367 IDNWR
+367 WH
-372 LPNEEDVEI
+372 LPNEAEMDAVYSTGTGI
-381 LCTNPMEIRNAMP
+381 INQKIP
-394 EPKFGYN
+394 EPKLVNNEDYFYDDNGTIRGYL
-401 HFHFYLSNDNVIGL
+401 LSSKV
-415 FDPETKRKVDV
+415 KRDL
-426 SVPGMTTERRLRPVA
+426 SLTTNKAILRPVA

>member
-106 PSVNEATLAS
+106 PRVKEATLAS

-145 INLLM
+145 INLSM
-150 NRCVSKIESI
+150 NRCVSKIASI

-215 HVLFDVAASA
+215 HVLFDVDASA

-308 GTFYKGCY
+308 GTLYKGCY

-327 KVLLLHPNEVY
+327 KVLLLHPNQYSDVCNGTMSQEE
-338 GLYANKS
+338 AR
-345 MTNSELKAAIDNA
+345 NSINSKLSEIASENE
-358 ITGRLAMDE
+358 ITG
-367 IDNWR
+367 WH
-372 LPNEEDVEI
+372 LPNEAE
-381 LCTNPMEIRNAMP
+381 METIYSIGLPTINQKIQ
-394 EPKFGYN
+394 EPKMLYYDYYGYD
-401 HFHFYLSNDNVIGL
+401 DNGVVKGFL
-415 FDPETKRKVDV
+415 FNGKSKMALDKIK
-426 SVPGMTTERRLRPVA
+426 GKLYLRPVA

>member
-1 MKKNIQLVVSIVM
+1 MKKNINLVVSIVM

-62 FDANKA
+62 FDANKT

-82 VYDLV
+82 CYDLV

-93 YAFGGVAEGKYTL
+93 YAFRGVAEGKYTL
-106 PSVNEATLAS
+106 PSVKEATLES
-116 VITLQDGQE
+116 VIALQDGQE
-125 HGDLMMAKSSVTTT
+125 HGDLMMANSSVTTT

-150 NRCVSKIESI
+150 NRCVSKIASI

-169 TAVSVTLSKTCKSMA
+169 TAVSMTLSKTYKSVG
-184 FDGTMKDVNIE
+184 FNGTMKDVNIE

-239 YTYQLTDKWKSNYLY
+239 YTYQLTDKWKSNYQY
-254 HINATYTEKQN
+254 HITATYTEKQN
-265 FHVTGTITG
+265 FHVTGTIKG
-274 ATWQGTEDIVFNFDE
+274 ATWLGTEDIVFNFDE

-308 GTFYKGCY
+308 GTLYKGCY

-327 KVLLLHPNEVY
+327 KVLLLHPNQYSDVCNGTMSQEE
-338 GLYANKS
+338 AR
-345 MTNSELKAAIDNA
+345 NSINSKLSEIASENE
-358 ITGRLAMDE
+358 ITG
-367 IDNWR
+367 WH
-372 LPNEEDVEI
+372 LPNEAE
-381 LCTNPMEIRNAMP
+381 METIYSIGLPTINQKIP
-394 EPKFGYN
+394 EPKMLYYDYYGYD
-401 HFHFYLSNDNVIGL
+401 DNGVVKGFL
-415 FDPETKRKVDV
+415 FNGKSK
-426 SVPGMTTERRLRPVA
+426 MTLDKIKGKLYLRPVA
-441 VVRFTK
+441 VVLFTK

>member
-106 PSVNEATLAS
+106 PSVKEATLES
-116 VITLQDGQE
+116 VIALQDGQE
-125 HGDLMMAKSSVTTT
+125 HGDLMRANSSVTTT

-145 INLLM
+145 INLSM
-150 NRCVSKIESI
+150 NRCVSKIASI

-169 TAVSVTLSKTCKSMA
+169 TAVSVTLSKTYKSMA

-215 HVLFDVAASA
+215 HVLFDIAASA

-308 GTFYKGCY
+308 GTLYKGCY

-327 KVLLLHPNEVY
+327 KVLLLHPNQYSDVCNGTMSQEE
-338 GLYANKS
+338 AR
-345 MTNSELKAAIDNA
+345 NSINSKLSEIASENE
-358 ITGRLAMDE
+358 ITG
-367 IDNWR
+367 WH
-372 LPNEEDVEI
+372 LPNEAE
-381 LCTNPMEIRNAMP
+381 METIYSIGLPTINQKIP
-394 EPKFGYN
+394 EPKMLYYDYYGYD
-401 HFHFYLSNDNVIGL
+401 DNGVVKGFL
-415 FDPETKRKVDV
+415 FNGKSKMALDKIK
-426 SVPGMTTERRLRPVA
+426 GKLYLRPVA
-441 VVRFTK
+441 VVLFTK

>member
-1 MKKNIQLVVSIVM
+1 MKKNINLVVSIVM

-62 FDANKA
+62 FDANKT

-82 VYDLV
+82 VYDLA

-106 PSVNEATLAS
+106 PSVKEATLES
-116 VITLQDGQE
+116 VIALQDGQE
-125 HGDLMMAKSSVTTT
+125 HGDLMMANSSVTTT

-150 NRCVSKIESI
+150 NRCVSKIASI

-169 TAVSVTLSKTCKSMA
+169 TAVSVTLSKTYKSMA
-184 FDGTMKDVNIE
+184 FDGTKKDVNIE
-195 VITLEKSGTESGTW
+195 EITLEKSTAESGTW

-294 GGSGPTINETAPEV
+294 GESGPTINETAPEV
-308 GTFYKGCY
+308 GTLYKGCY

-327 KVLLLHPNEVY
+327 KVLLLHPNQYSDVCNGTMSQEE
-338 GLYANKS
+338 AR
-345 MTNSELKAAIDNA
+345 NSINSKLSEIASENE
-358 ITGRLAMDE
+358 ITG
-367 IDNWR
+367 WH
-372 LPNEEDVEI
+372 LPNEAEMETIYSIGFAAINQKIPGSLLVNNEYYFFDDNGIIRGRI
-381 LCTNPMEIRNAMP
+381 LTSKNSMDLSVTTNKAI
-394 EPKFGYN
+394 
-401 HFHFYLSNDNVIGL
+401 
-415 FDPETKRKVDV
+415 
-426 SVPGMTTERRLRPVA
+426 LRPVA

>member
-1 MKKNIQLVVSIVM
+1 MKKNINLVVSIVM

-82 VYDLV
+82 CYDLV

-106 PSVNEATLAS
+106 PSVKEATLES
-116 VITLQDGQE
+116 VIALQDGQE
-125 HGDLMMAKSSVTTT
+125 HGDLMKENSSVTTT

-150 NRCVSKIESI
+150 NRCVSKIASI

-169 TAVSVTLSKTCKSMA
+169 TAVSVTLSKTYKSIA
-184 FDGTMKDVNIE
+184 FDGTKKDVNIE
-195 VITLEKSGTESGTW
+195 VITLEKSSTESGTW

-239 YTYQLTDKWKSNYLY
+239 YTYQLADKWKSNYLY

-308 GTFYKGCY
+308 GTLYKGCY

-327 KVLLLHPNEVY
+327 KVLLLHPNQYSDVCNGTMSQEE
-338 GLYANKS
+338 AR
-345 MTNSELKAAIDNA
+345 NSINSKLSEIASENE
-358 ITGRLAMDE
+358 ITG
-367 IDNWR
+367 WH
-372 LPNEEDVEI
+372 LPNEAE
-381 LCTNPMEIRNAMP
+381 METIYSIGLPTINQKIP
-394 EPKFGYN
+394 EPKMLYYDYYGYD
-401 HFHFYLSNDNVIGL
+401 DNGVVKGFL
-415 FDPETKRKVDV
+415 FNGKSK
-426 SVPGMTTERRLRPVA
+426 MTLDKIKGKLYLRPVA
-441 VVRFTK
+441 VVLFTK